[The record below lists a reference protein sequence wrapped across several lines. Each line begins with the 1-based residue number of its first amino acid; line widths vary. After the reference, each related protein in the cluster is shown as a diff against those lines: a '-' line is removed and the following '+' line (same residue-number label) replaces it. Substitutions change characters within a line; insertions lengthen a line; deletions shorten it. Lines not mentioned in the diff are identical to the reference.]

1 MVTAVN
7 DYIFSHDFM
16 SDPYTYFAQLREND
30 PVHWNEKYQLWL
42 VTRHEDLLW
51 LTRHPELFSSV
62 VLRTIPGR
70 HIPPSM
76 SRIWAF
82 MSLSKTFSPSG

>member
-30 PVHWNEKYQLWL
+30 PVHWNEKY
-42 VTRHEDLLW
+42 
-51 LTRHPELFSSV
+51 
-62 VLRTIPGR
+62 
-70 HIPPSM
+70 
-76 SRIWAF
+76 
-82 MSLSKTFSPSG
+82 